1 MSSAQLFYHLRVHQ
15 SADSSREDQAHEGG
29 LRGGRGGD
37 PGTMLGEIVQG
48 TYGNWMPTYFFCK
61 VWMFPWG
68 SWLLTPRL

>member
-15 SADSSREDQAHEGG
+15 SADSSREDQDHEGG

-37 PGTMLGEIVQG
+37 PGTTMGEIVQG

-61 VWMFPWG
+61 V
-68 SWLLTPRL
+68 